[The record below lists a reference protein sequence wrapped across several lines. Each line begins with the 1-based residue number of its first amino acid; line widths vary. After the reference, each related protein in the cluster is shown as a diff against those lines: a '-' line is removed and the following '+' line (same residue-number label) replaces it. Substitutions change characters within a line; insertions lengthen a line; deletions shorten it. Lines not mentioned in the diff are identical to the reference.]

1 MKQLSVTLVGMA
13 LLALAAT
20 AQAGKP
26 IVLNDQQLDVV
37 SAGSATAATAVQS
50 SARGRNATLS
60 TFVGNVA
67 ADLGSAAIA
76 QSRGS
81 VFARGASVSA
91 DVYSVAN
98 AHPFAALSGANGAAS
113 GQSAT
118 LHSLAMTSA
127 VSAGPFG
134 ASQSLTSTTF
144 FSRSR

>member
-1 MKQLSVTLVGMA
+1 MTQVSLMLIGAAFFA
-13 LLALAAT
+13 LTAT

-26 IVLNDQQLDVV
+26 IVLNDQQLDIV
-37 SAGSATAATAVQS
+37 SAGRAVAATAVQS
-50 SARGRNATLS
+50 SARGQNATLS
-60 TFVGNVA
+60 TFVGNTA

-76 QSRGS
+76 QSRGG

-91 DVYSVAN
+91 DIYSISN
-98 AHPFAALSGANGAAS
+98 ADPFAAFSGSSGAAS

-134 ASQSLTSTTF
+134 AIQSLTSTTS

>member
-1 MKQLSVTLVGMA
+1 MKQVSVTLVATA
-13 LLALAAT
+13 LLALATVAR
-20 AQAGKP
+20 AGKP
-26 IVLNDQQLDVV
+26 IVLNDQQLDIV

-60 TFVGNVA
+60 TFIGNTT

-76 QSRGS
+76 QSRGT

-91 DVYSVAN
+91 DIYSISN
-98 AHPFAALSGANGAAS
+98 ADPFASFSGSSGAAS

-134 ASQSLTSTTF
+134 ASQSLTSTTS
-144 FSRSR
+144 FSRSQ